1 VQQNSAQKKTVMI
14 CDDEVDILTVY
25 SNFLNKKFRIITA
38 ASGEICLS
46 KYLSEKKQGNK
57 IDVLL
62 LDYRLGDMLGDEV
75 ACKIRDLDGTK
86 TILISAYE
94 IDSSVISKLRAA
106 GCIVFDMKKP
116 VGLVELERNIQM
128 LLR

>member
-1 VQQNSAQKKTVMI
+1 MQPDSAHKGTVMI

-25 SNFLNKKFRIITA
+25 SNFLNKRFRIITA
-38 ASGEICLS
+38 TSGEICLS

-62 LDYRLGDMLGDEV
+62 LDYRLGDMLGDEI

-86 TILISAYE
+86 TILISAYD
-94 IDSSVISKLRAA
+94 IDSAVLSKLRDT
-106 GCIVFDMKKP
+106 GCIVYDMKKP
-116 VGLVELERNIQM
+116 IGLAELERNIVM
-128 LLR
+128 LLK